1 MWTFVIATAAAALVV
16 AGIEWRAARSPIDIG
31 LSYADS
37 EILAD
42 ANTARELQSPLTP
55 AELSVIKRLAH
66 AELERAFSGLP
77 VAINDSRRGF
87 WRVRVVPTFVPPRS
101 INGRGRAV
109 IPTAGAS
116 YGFGPLGGGAFLNFN
131 TIVVNAHRY
140 AAPGSSRQE
149 IIHGAGRGLGRA
161 AVHELAHMMLPG
173 VPIDLRTDKNRY
185 EYFSAD
191 RASQYYGEL
200 HWGAALPL
208 LQQKI
213 GR

>member
-31 LSYADS
+31 VSYADN
-37 EILAD
+37 EILSD
-42 ANTARELQSPLTP
+42 ANTARELTSPLTP

-77 VAINDSRRGF
+77 VVINDSRRGF
-87 WRVRVVPTFVPPRS
+87 WRVRVVPTVAASRR
-101 INGRGRAV
+101 IDGRGV
-109 IPTAGAS
+109 IPAAGAS

-131 TIVVNAHRY
+131 AIVVNAHRY
-140 AAPGSSRQE
+140 AAPGLSRQE

-161 AVHELAHMMLPG
+161 AVHELAHMMATG
-173 VPIDLRTDKNRY
+173 VSIDSRTDRNSY

-200 HWGAALPL
+200 HWGTALPL
-208 LQQKI
+208 LHQKI